1 MHLPNFRVNGN
12 IWEQNLSVACLN
24 VEMVVLFFHI
34 LSSCG
39 TKWREKKNAC
49 AMNSVRI
56 KYERSEK
63 NGIGM

>member
-12 IWEQNLSVACLN
+12 IWEKNLSVACLN
-24 VEMVVLFFHI
+24 TEMVVLFFYI

-39 TKWREKKNAC
+39 TKWREKKHAL

-63 NGIGM
+63 NGIEM